1 MTKDFPA
8 KKSPKALKEKLAAKS
23 RKKKRDLESGVVLET
38 ARQTRRNRAEPSL
51 GIVLRPIGE
60 LYAPSVNVRRLNED
74 HIAEVAQSIAAFG
87 NIVPLLATAEGEVI
101 DGVTRL
107 EAARHLEYA
116 EVPCIEIDHLSRSE
130 LKRLRLAV
138 NRLGEKGEYDLEN
151 LRLELEEIVLD
162 ESVLEIPGFDGAE
175 LDIILDSGG
184 TDEAAET
191 TIPERDPR
199 TAVARPGDIF
209 TLGVHTLVCGDAR
222 DAESYSGLAEA
233 GLKARLII
241 ADFPY
246 GCAIEGF
253 ASGKGAVKHREFVG
267 NSSGVD
273 EETIATL
280 FADVLEE
287 APKHLVEGGLGFYP
301 MDWRGLYT
309 FLRVARE
316 AGTMLLN
323 LLVWNKGRGGM
334 GGLYRNAHELIA
346 VLKHGDAPHLDRV
359 KLGKH
364 GRDRTNVLTYPG
376 ATTPGSSARAALAD
390 HPTPKSVELIA
401 DLILDTTKRGEIVLD
416 PFMGSGT
423 TIIAAE
429 KTGRIAYGI
438 ELDPLYVDVAI
449 RRYEAYTGQQ
459 AVHIG
464 SGKSFRELGEERR
477 REALAVDDENMYD
490 AQDAAEPSER
500 RQEAGG
506 TTERRS
512 SSVPED
518 TPAGDIPAGEA
529 ETFLI

>member
-1 MTKDFPA
+1 MTKDFP
-8 KKSPKALKEKLAAKS
+8 KKRSPRALKEKLAAKS

-38 ARQTRRNRAEPSL
+38 ARQKRRNRPEPEL
-51 GIVLRPIGE
+51 KIMLRPIEE
-60 LYAPSVNVRRLNED
+60 LHAPSVNVRRLNED
-74 HIAEVAQSIAAFG
+74 HIAEVAQSMAAFS
-87 NIVPLLATAEGEVI
+87 NIVPLIITTEGEVI
-101 DGVTRL
+101 DGVIRL
-107 EAARHLEYA
+107 EAAKRLEYA
-116 EVPCIEIDHLSRSE
+116 EVPCIEIDHLSRTE

-162 ESVLEIPGFDGAE
+162 ESGLDIPGFDGAE

-184 TDEAAET
+184 AGEAVET
-191 TIPERDPR
+191 AIPEREPR
-199 TAVARPGDIF
+199 AAIARLGDRF
-209 TLGVHTLVCGDAR
+209 TLGAHTLVCGDAR

-233 GLKARLII
+233 GLKARLIV

-273 EETIATL
+273 EETIAAL

-287 APKHLVEGGLGFYP
+287 IPKHLVEGGLGFYP
-301 MDWRGLYT
+301 MDWRGLFT

-316 AGTMLLN
+316 AGTTLLN

-401 DLILDTTKRGEIVLD
+401 DLILDTTKRGELVLD

-438 ELDPLYVDVAI
+438 ELDPLYVDVAV
-449 RRYEAYTGQQ
+449 RRYEAYTRQQ

-464 SGKSFRELGEERR
+464 SGKSFRELGEERQK
-477 REALAVDDENMYD
+477 EALALVEKRMDE
-490 AQDAAEPSER
+490 AQAPAVPPER
-500 RQEAGG
+500 TQEAGG
-506 TTERRS
+506 PTERPS
-512 SSVPED
+512 SSASEGSTAAD
-518 TPAGDIPAGEA
+518 TLTGET